1 VTYFGPGVHELPLV
15 DPEVWGGDKG
25 SRGLALT
32 SHRTLYLAD
41 GAVLLGGVRVYIQ
54 GC

>member
-1 VTYFGPGVHELPLV
+1 LFFESDNRISPY
-15 DPEVWGGDKG
+15 PEVWGGDKG
-25 SRGLALT
+25 SRGLALK